1 MNFIEQM
8 MADVSSLFLAPVL
21 IVLALMFLYALYELG
36 RFGFELIMRQL
47 SGQTEQPLGYF
58 WKQNPEL
65 DQQEIELYLLKK
77 LEPLRLVSRI
87 APMLGLVATMIP
99 MGPALM
105 AVASGNFMDV
115 ANNLTVAFAAVII
128 ALMAASMTFWILS
141 VRRRWLLEEL
151 KTLLKNRAQPTT
163 NPEPVNA

>member
-8 MADVSSLFLAPVL
+8 MADVSGLFLAPVL
-21 IVLALMFLYALYELG
+21 IILAAMFLYALYELG
-36 RFGFELIMRQL
+36 RFLSELIFRQT
-47 SGQTEQPLGYF
+47 SGKTEQPLTYF
-58 WKQNPEL
+58 WQQNPQF
-65 DQQEIELYLLKK
+65 DQQEVELYLLKK

-128 ALMAASMTFWILS
+128 ALTAASITFWILS

-151 KTLLKNRAQPTT
+151 KTLVKNKASQSNQTDF
-163 NPEPVNA
+163 ASA